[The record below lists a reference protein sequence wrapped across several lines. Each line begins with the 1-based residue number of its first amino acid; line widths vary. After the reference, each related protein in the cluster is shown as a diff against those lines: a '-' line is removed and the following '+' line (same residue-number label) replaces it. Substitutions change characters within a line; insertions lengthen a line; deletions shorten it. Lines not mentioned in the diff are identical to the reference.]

1 MAKNIRVLLVDDH
14 QVVREGLQH
23 MLDGEDGIEVVC
35 SAASAPDALNK
46 ATVFRP
52 DIILTDIKMPGM
64 DGVDFTRRIK
74 ERGLKCHVIMLT
86 LFDEYLSL
94 AMDAGASGYL
104 LKDIK
109 RQDLV
114 EAIRKV
120 HQGHVVIASNITSQR
135 RSEYQ
140 RRANNASEDPKTPVG
155 SNCSENLLA
164 EVQLVLDAPS
174 DAAQLMALINR
185 VEETLDS
192 TVHRLVGSWKGNTA
206 ITFPM
211 ATPTPLRVVMQ
222 KLQRIPEV
230 QSVVEIP
237 SSGRVD
243 PSLARKT
250 AALPKPPSECSKTVY
265 IELATACPA

>member
-1 MAKNIRVLLVDDH
+1 MVKKIRILLVDDH

-23 MLDGEDGIEVVC
+23 MLDGEDGIEVV
-35 SAASAPDALNK
+35 SAAASAPDALNK

-74 ERGLKCHVIMLT
+74 ERGLKCHIIMLT

-114 EAIRKV
+114 DAIRKV
-120 HQGHVVIASNITSQR
+120 NQGHIVIASNITAQR

-140 RRANNASEDPKTPVG
+140 RRANDAPEEPEKPDSSASGT
-155 SNCSENLLA
+155 CLLA

-174 DAAQLMALINR
+174 NAARLMALISQ

-211 ATPTPLRVVMQ
+211 PDPTPLSVVIE
-222 KLQRIPEV
+222 KLKSIPDI

-237 SSGRVD
+237 STGRVD
-243 PSLARKT
+243 PSLIRKT
-250 AALPKPPSECSKTVY
+250 VTLPKPPSECSKTIY
-265 IELATACPA
+265 IELAAA

>member
-1 MAKNIRVLLVDDH
+1 MARNIRILLVDDH
-14 QVVREGLQH
+14 QVVREGLQQ
-23 MLDGEDGIEVVC
+23 MLGSEDGIEVVC
-35 SAASAPDALNK
+35 AAASAPDALNK

-64 DGVDFTRRIK
+64 DGVDFTRRVK
-74 ERGLKCHVIMLT
+74 DRGLKCHIIMLT

-109 RQDLV
+109 RQDLI

-120 HQGHVVIASNITSQR
+120 NQGQIVIASNITAQR

-140 RRANNASEDPKTPVG
+140 RQAKSASEKVKAPDSDAKDD
-155 SNCSENLLA
+155 CLLA

-174 DAAQLMALINR
+174 DAARLMALISR
-185 VEETLDS
+185 VEETLGS
-192 TVHRLVGSWKGNTA
+192 TVHRLVGSWDGNTA

-211 ATPTPLRVVMQ
+211 SKPVPLSVVMQ
-222 KLQRIPEV
+222 KLQGIPEV
-230 QSVVEIP
+230 RRVVEIP

-243 PSLARKT
+243 PSLIRKT
-250 AALPKPPSECSKTVY
+250 ATLSKPPSECSKTVY
-265 IELATACPA
+265 IELGAA

>member
-1 MAKNIRVLLVDDH
+1 MTNNIRVLLVDDH
-14 QVVREGLQH
+14 QVVREGLQR
-23 MLDGEDGIEVVC
+23 MLDNEDGIEVVC

-74 ERGLKCHVIMLT
+74 EQGLKSHIIMLT

-94 AMDAGASGYL
+94 AMSAGASGYL

-109 RQDLV
+109 RHELV
-114 EAIRKV
+114 EAIQKV
-120 HQGHVVIASNITSQR
+120 HQGQVVIASNITAHR
-135 RSEYQ
+135 RNEYQ
-140 RRANNASEDPKTPVG
+140 RRMEDTPAETGKPVV
-155 SNCSENLLA
+155 SADEDTLLA
-164 EVQLVLDAPS
+164 EVQLILDAPS
-174 DAAQLMALINR
+174 DAAHLMALISQ
-185 VEETLDS
+185 VEQTLDS

-211 ATPTPLRVVMQ
+211 PAPTPLSVVVE
-222 KLQRIPEV
+222 KLQGIPDI

-243 PSLARKT
+243 PDLVRKT
-250 AALPKPPSECSKTVY
+250 ATLPRSPSECSKTVY
-265 IELATACPA
+265 IELSAA

>member
-1 MAKNIRVLLVDDH
+1 MGRNIRILLVDDH

-23 MLDGEDGIEVVC
+23 MLDTEEGMEVVC
-35 SAASAPDALNK
+35 AAPSAPDALNK
-46 ATVFRP
+46 ATIFRP

-64 DGVDFTRRIK
+64 DGVDFTRRVK

-114 EAIRKV
+114 AAIRKV
-120 HQGHVVIASNITSQR
+120 HQGHVVIAANITTQR
-135 RSEYQ
+135 RNEYQ
-140 RRANNASEDPKTPVG
+140 RRVGDVTEEAATPAGGKVVE
-155 SNCSENLLA
+155 SLLA
-164 EVQLVLDAPS
+164 EVQLILDAPS
-174 DAAQLMALINR
+174 DAARLMGLISR
-185 VEETLDS
+185 VETTLDS

-211 ATPTPLRVVMQ
+211 TSPTPLAVVME
-222 KLQRIPEV
+222 KLLGIPEI
-230 QSVVEIP
+230 QRVVEIP
-237 SSGRVD
+237 STGKVD
-243 PSLARKT
+243 PSLVRRT
-250 AALPKPPSECSKTVY
+250 ATLPKPPSECRKTVY
-265 IELATACPA
+265 IELAAA

>member
-1 MAKNIRVLLVDDH
+1 MGKNIRILLVDDH

-23 MLDGEDGIEVVC
+23 MLDSEDGLDVVC

-46 ATVFRP
+46 ATTFRP

-74 ERGLKCHVIMLT
+74 ERGLKCHIIMLT

-94 AMDAGASGYL
+94 AMNAGASGYL

-109 RQDLV
+109 RQDLA

-120 HQGHVVIASNITSQR
+120 HQGQVVIANNITSQR
-135 RSEYQ
+135 RNEYQ
-140 RRANNASEDPKTPVG
+140 RQTNDVSEEETETPDISIG
-155 SNCSENLLA
+155 DTSPLA

-174 DAAQLMALINR
+174 DAARLMALISQ
-185 VEETLDS
+185 VEEILDS

-211 ATPTPLRVVMQ
+211 PAPTSLDIVMEKLQAIPEIQRVV
-222 KLQRIPEV
+222 EV
-230 QSVVEIP
+230 P
-237 SSGRVD
+237 STGRVD
-243 PSLARKT
+243 PNLVRKT
-250 AALPKPPSECSKTVY
+250 ATLPKPPSECSKTVY
-265 IELATACPA
+265 VELAAA